1 MTDQRETTDQL
12 DLFRQPTEPMP
23 PLDPAEPLDGA
34 VVRVPFRG
42 QRTELPG
49 STFEDIFN
57 DAA

>member
-1 MTDQRETTDQL
+1 VTDQRASTDQL
-12 DLFRQPTEPMP
+12 DLFRQPAEPMR

-42 QRTELPG
+42 QLTELPG
-49 STFEDIFN
+49 SSFEDIFG